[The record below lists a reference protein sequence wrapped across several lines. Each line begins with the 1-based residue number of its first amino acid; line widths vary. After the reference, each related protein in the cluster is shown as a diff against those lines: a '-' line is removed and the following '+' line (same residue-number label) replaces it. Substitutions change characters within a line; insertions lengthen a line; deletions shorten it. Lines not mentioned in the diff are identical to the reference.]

1 MHHRVKGAGDSS
13 RRSPKVPRKQRLSY
27 KKSGV
32 DTQSASSALD
42 TVFESLKKTW
52 RKGSGAEL
60 ALGHFANVVDLG
72 LVKVAISTDGVGSK
86 AMIAELMGSY
96 EAVGSDCVA
105 VNVND
110 LLCVGARPTTLV
122 DYLAVRCID
131 EHMISQ
137 IGEGLRKGAEE
148 ASVSVVGGETAQL
161 PDLLQGEDGGNAFD
175 LAGTAIGVVGGSGI
189 ITGEA
194 IQPGDVI
201 MGLSSSGLHCN
212 GFTLARRAF
221 GLGRE
226 VPHEEKLEILGQ
238 SFPHLDGSLGDEL
251 LKPARIYVAE
261 VMAMLQGSV
270 ELRGVVHVTQ
280 DGFLNLP
287 RLEAD
292 VGYAIDELPE
302 PPAIFDLIQKQAVV
316 PDAEMYEVF
325 NMGIGLCIVV
335 PEADANRAI
344 QITLQQDSE
353 VYQIG
358 RIVDDPERTVTLTS
372 LGLRGWRDRGFEK
385 IP

>member
-1 MHHRVKGAGDSS
+1 MHHRVKGGGDSS
-13 RRSPKVPRKQRLSY
+13 RHSPKAPRKQRLSY

-32 DTQSASSALD
+32 DTQSASLALD

-72 LVKVAISTDGVGSK
+72 LIKVAISTDGVGSK
-86 AMIAELMGSY
+86 AMIAELMSSY

-122 DYLAVRCID
+122 DYLAVRWID
-131 EHMISQ
+131 EHMIAQ

-175 LAGTAIGVVGGSGI
+175 LAGTAIGVVEGSGI
-189 ITGEA
+189 ITGKA

-201 MGLSSSGLHCN
+201 IGLSSSGLHCN

-226 VPHEEKLEILGQ
+226 VPPGEKLDILGQ

-261 VMAMLQGSV
+261 VMAMLEGSV

-335 PEADANRAI
+335 PEADANRVI
-344 QITLQQDSE
+344 QIALQQDSE
-353 VYQIG
+353 AYPIG

-372 LGLRGWRDRGFEK
+372 KGLRGWRDRGFEK